1 MQEKDT
7 VDQGNKTKIESE
19 VNYTCE
25 PVDDIN
31 NKGKRLRMRVDYKGR
46 PICQGSKYHVS
57 FKDQISPTQQLV
69 TYINIQS
76 YKDDYDVDSDVEV
89 SGGDSNGVNNS
100 SNTKS
105 VSSLSNNN
113 MIMLNNKYFMNYKH
127 CCCSVI

>member
-19 VNYTCE
+19 LNYTCE
-25 PVDDIN
+25 PVDDD
-31 NKGKRLRMRVDYKGR
+31 KSKRLRMRMDYKGR

-57 FKDQISPTQQLV
+57 FKDQISSTQQLV

-89 SGGDSNGVNNS
+89 SGGGDSSGVNNS

-113 MIMLNNKYFMNYKH
+113 MIMQNNKYFMNYKH

>member
-19 VNYTCE
+19 MNYTCE
-25 PVDDIN
+25 PVDN
-31 NKGKRLRMRVDYKGR
+31 GKLRVRMDYKGR

-57 FKDQISPTQQLV
+57 FKDQVTPTQQLV

-76 YKDDYDVDSDVEV
+76 YKDDYDVDSDVEI
-89 SGGDSNGVNNS
+89 SGNGDSSGVNNS

-113 MIMLNNKYFMNYKH
+113 MIMQNNKYFMNYKH